1 MYRLPGEEEEEE
13 GQGIWRGRMRDE
25 REHSECVCIAEADMQ
40 AGSPAASCWL
50 SPPGWA
56 KDTKGPSPYYTPAH
70 MQHADT

>member
-1 MYRLPGEEEEEE
+1 
-13 GQGIWRGRMRDE
+13 MRDE

-56 KDTKGPSPYYTPAH
+56 KDTKGPSPITPPH
-70 MQHADT
+70 TCNTQTRNDKT